1 MTSEIL
7 HVVIDERKN
16 LTHVNH
22 EALMAAC
29 REFTAGQGTQ
39 RHVFKECILSSEIFY
54 IDSSQS

>member
-29 REFTAGQGTQ
+29 RDFTAGQR
-39 RHVFKECILSSEIFY
+39 RHVFKDCILSSEIFY